1 MVSQYHILGKIVIT
15 KYPFQAE
22 RVEQP
27 HKLFTGSWH
36 KTTKSKYYGLSKE
49 AFDGQSAFVL
59 VKLPKRRVTVSV
71 GGGSGGGLR
80 LMPNAQRAIDSVQVS
95 HQGCQKLMVLVLT
108 NFHFQLANPNSVRDF
123 LENFGSHYV
132 QDIVVGDNVYQVG
145 NVNRWESLEMILIQ
159 LMQNNYTV

>member
-1 MVSQYHILGKIVIT
+1 MAKSSSQT
-15 KYPFQAE
+15 DSPFQAE

-95 HQGCQKLMVLVLT
+95 HSHQGCQKPIILVLT
-108 NFHFQLANPNSVRDF
+108 NFHF
-123 LENFGSHYV
+123 
-132 QDIVVGDNVYQVG
+132 
-145 NVNRWESLEMILIQ
+145 
-159 LMQNNYTV
+159 

>member
-1 MVSQYHILGKIVIT
+1 M
-15 KYPFQAE
+15 FQAE

-71 GGGSGGGLR
+71 GGSGSGLR

-95 HQGCQKLMVLVLT
+95 HSHQGCQKPTILVVT
-108 NFHFQLANPNSVRDF
+108 RVIRGVTSGWPKKQMW
-123 LENFGSHYV
+123 
-132 QDIVVGDNVYQVG
+132 QI
-145 NVNRWESLEMILIQ
+145 
-159 LMQNNYTV
+159 